1 LREVNNANK
10 KKRGGGEQITVV
22 TSWLANSILPL
33 DFALLLPS
41 VKPATA
47 YLMQDGQDWRQ
58 LTDTIKNNGIAGI
71 ALGRFIGIEPLER
84 IAEQNLISVSDKN
97 KNQLLR

>member
-10 KKRGGGEQITVV
+10 KKKRGGQITVV

-33 DFALLLPS
+33 DFTLLLPS

-58 LTDTIKNNGIAGI
+58 LTYTIKNNGIAGI
-71 ALGRFIGIEPLER
+71 ALGRFIGIEPLKR